1 VPHPHTADVES
12 PRHLGTSADEEAFMT
27 TKNEI
32 PRRELLRMGAAGA
45 AAAWAA
51 ARAKL
56 GFAAG
61 KVPIGLQLYSVRK
74 DCEKDLPGTLKA
86 VKGFGYEAVEFAGY
100 YSRTAT
106 EMRKL
111 LDDNGLKCCGTH
123 TALETLEGDALAKT
137 IEYNKTIGNKFL
149 ICPWIDEKLRK
160 TADDWKKLAAQ
171 FEALADKVAPAG
183 MRVGY
188 HNHNVEFTPMGGTTP
203 WDIFFGG
210 TKKVIQQVD
219 LGNCIDGG
227 GDPVA
232 LIKRYPGRTV
242 TIHIKEF
249 SKTKP
254 DAFVGEGDVPWKSVF
269 EACETVGGT
278 EWYIVEYE
286 HEKQPALPAVDRC
299 LKNLRKMG
307 K

>member
-1 VPHPHTADVES
+1 
-12 PRHLGTSADEEAFMT
+12 MT
-27 TKNEI
+27 TKSEI

-45 AAAWAA
+45 AAAWSATR
-51 ARAKL
+51 ARL

-61 KVPIGLQLYSVRK
+61 KVPIGVQLYSVRH

-86 VKGFGYEAVEFAGY
+86 LKGFGYEAVEFAGY
-100 YSRTAT
+100 YDRTAAD
-106 EMRKL
+106 MRRL

-123 TALETLEGDALAKT
+123 TGLDTLEGDALAKT
-137 IEYNKTIGNKFL
+137 IEYNNTIGNRLL
-149 ICPWIDEKLRK
+149 IVPGIPEERRK
-160 TADDWKKLAAQ
+160 TADDWRKLAAL
-171 FEALADKVAPAG
+171 FDSIADKATPAG

-188 HNHNVEFTPMGGTTP
+188 HNHNVEFVAMGGSTP

-210 TKKVIQQVD
+210 TKKAVVQQID
-219 LGNCIDGG
+219 TGNCIEGG

-232 LIKRYPGRTV
+232 LIERYPGRTAS
-242 TIHIKEF
+242 IHVKEF

-254 DAFVGEGDVPWKSVF
+254 DAFVGEGDVPWKDVF

-286 HEKQPALPAVDRC
+286 HESQPAIPSVGRC
-299 LKNLRKMG
+299 LSNLRKMG

>member
-1 VPHPHTADVES
+1 
-12 PRHLGTSADEEAFMT
+12 MT
-27 TKNEI
+27 TKNEM
-32 PRRELLRMGAAGA
+32 PRREVLRIGAASA

-51 ARAKL
+51 TRSRL
-56 GFAAG
+56 GLAAG
-61 KVPIGLQLYSVRK
+61 KVPIGVQLYSVRK

-86 VKGFGYEAVEFAGY
+86 LKGYGYEAVEFAGY
-100 YSRTAT
+100 YGRTAT
-106 EMRKL
+106 DVRKL

-123 TALETLEGDALAKT
+123 AALDTLEGDALGKT
-137 IEYNKTIGNKFL
+137 IDYNKAIGNKFL
-149 ICPWIDEKLRK
+149 ICPWIPEERRK
-160 TADDWKKLAAQ
+160 TAADWKKLAEQ
-171 FEALADKVAPAG
+171 FDALADKVAPAG

-188 HNHNVEFTPMGGTTP
+188 HNHNVEFTRLDGTTP
-203 WDIFFGG
+203 WDLFFGG
-210 TKKVIQQVD
+210 TKKLVIQQVD
-219 LGNCIDGG
+219 IGNCLDGG

-232 LIKRYPGRTV
+232 LIKRFPGRTV

-254 DAFVGEGDVPWKSVF
+254 DAFVGEGDVPWKAVF

-286 HEKQPALPAVDRC
+286 HEGQPALPAVDSC
-299 LKNLRKMG
+299 LKNLRAMG

>member
-1 VPHPHTADVES
+1 
-12 PRHLGTSADEEAFMT
+12 MT

-32 PRRELLRMGAAGA
+32 PRRDLLRMGAAGA

-51 ARAKL
+51 TRAKRGL
-56 GFAAG
+56 AAG
-61 KVPIGLQLYSVRK
+61 KVPIGVQLYSVRH

-86 VKGFGYEAVEFAGY
+86 LKGFGYEAVEFAGY
-100 YSRTAT
+100 YGRSAA

-123 TALETLEGDALAKT
+123 TGLDTLEGDALAKT
-137 IEYNKTIGNKFL
+137 IDYNKAIGNRLL
-149 ICPWIDEKLRK
+149 IVPGIPEERRK
-160 TADDWKKLAAQ
+160 TAEDWKKLAAL
-171 FEALADKVAPAG
+171 FDSIADKAAPAG

-188 HNHNVEFTPMGGTTP
+188 HNHNVEFVAMGGSTP

-210 TKKVIQQVD
+210 TDKGVVQQID
-219 LGNCIDGG
+219 TGNCIEGG

-232 LIKRYPGRTV
+232 LIKRYPGRTAS
-242 TIHIKEF
+242 IHIKEF

-254 DAFVGEGDVPWKSVF
+254 DAFVGEGDVPWKAIF
-269 EACETVGGT
+269 EACESVGGT

-286 HEKQPALPAVDRC
+286 HESQPALPSVDRC
-299 LKNLRKMG
+299 LRNLRKMG

>member
-1 VPHPHTADVES
+1 
-12 PRHLGTSADEEAFMT
+12 MT

-32 PRRELLRMGAAGA
+32 PRRELLRMGAASA

-51 ARAKL
+51 TRATL
-56 GFAAG
+56 GLAAG
-61 KVPIGLQLYSVRK
+61 KVPIGVQLYSVRH

-86 VKGFGYEAVEFAGY
+86 LKGYGYEAVEFAGY
-100 YSRTAT
+100 YGRSAAD
-106 EMRKL
+106 MRKL

-123 TALETLEGDALAKT
+123 TGLDTLEGDALAKT
-137 IEYNKTIGNKFL
+137 IDYNKAIGNRLL
-149 ICPWIDEKLRK
+149 IVPGIPEERRK
-160 TADDWKKLAAQ
+160 TAEDWKKLAAL
-171 FEALADKVAPAG
+171 FDSIADKTAPGG

-188 HNHNVEFTPMGGTTP
+188 HNHNVEFVAMGGSTP

-210 TKKVIQQVD
+210 TEKGVVQQID
-219 LGNCIDGG
+219 TGNCIEGG

-232 LIKRYPGRTV
+232 LIKRYPGRTAS
-242 TIHIKEF
+242 IHIKEF

-254 DAFVGEGDVPWKSVF
+254 DAFVGEGDVPWKDVF
-269 EACETVGGT
+269 EACENVGGT

-286 HEKQPALPAVDRC
+286 HESQPALPSVDRC
-299 LKNLRKMG
+299 LRNLRKMG

>member
-1 VPHPHTADVES
+1 
-12 PRHLGTSADEEAFMT
+12 MT
-27 TKNEI
+27 KKNEI

-51 ARAKL
+51 TRAKL
-56 GFAAG
+56 GLAAG
-61 KVPIGLQLYSVRK
+61 KVPIGVQLYSVRH

-86 VKGFGYEAVEFAGY
+86 IKGFGYEAVEFAGY
-100 YSRTAT
+100 YGRSAADLK
-106 EMRKL
+106 KL
-111 LDDNGLKCCGTH
+111 LDDNGLRCCGTH
-123 TALETLEGDALAKT
+123 TGLDTLEGDALAKT
-137 IEYNKTIGNKFL
+137 VEFNKGIGNKYL
-149 ICPWIDEKLRK
+149 ICPWIDEKLRQ

-171 FEALADKVAPAG
+171 FDAIADKVAPAG

-188 HNHNVEFTPMGGTTP
+188 HNHNVEFTPLDGKTA

-210 TKKVIQQVD
+210 TKKSVIQQVD
-219 LGNCIDGG
+219 IGNCIEGG

-232 LIKRYPGRTV
+232 LIKKYPGRTV
-242 TIHIKEF
+242 TIHLKEF

-254 DAFVGEGDVPWKSVF
+254 DAFIGEGDVPWKQVF
-269 EACETVGGT
+269 DTCETVGGT

-286 HEKQPALPAVDRC
+286 HETPSPTAAVGRC
-299 LKNLRKMG
+299 LANLRKMG

>member
-1 VPHPHTADVES
+1 VDVES
-12 PRHLGTSADEEAFMT
+12 PHHLGIPADEEALMT
-27 TKNEI
+27 LKKSMA
-32 PRRELLRMGAAGA
+32 RRDVLRMGAVGA

-51 ARAKL
+51 TRSKL
-56 GFAAG
+56 GLAAS
-61 KVPIGLQLYSVRK
+61 KVPIGVQLYSVRH

-86 VKGFGYEAVEFAGY
+86 LKGFGYEAVEFAGY
-100 YSRTAT
+100 YGRTAT
-106 EMRKL
+106 DMRKL

-123 TALETLEGDALAKT
+123 AGLDTLEGDALEKT
-137 IEYNKTIGNKFL
+137 VEYNKTIGNKFL
-149 ICPWIDEKLRK
+149 ICPWIPEERRK
-160 TADDWKKLAAQ
+160 TADDWKKLATEFDAM
-171 FEALADKVAPAG
+171 ADKVAPAG

-188 HNHNVEFTPMGGTTP
+188 HNHNVEFGPLGGSTP
-203 WDIFFGG
+203 WDLFFGG
-210 TKKVIQQVD
+210 TKKAVIQQVD
-219 LGNCIDGG
+219 TGNCIEGG

-232 LIKRYPGRTV
+232 LIKRFPGRTV
-242 TIHIKEF
+242 TIHIKEY

-254 DAFVGEGDVPWKSVF
+254 DAFVGDGDMPWKALF

-286 HEKQPALPAVDRC
+286 HEKQPALPAVDHC

>member
-1 VPHPHTADVES
+1 
-12 PRHLGTSADEEAFMT
+12 MT
-27 TKNEI
+27 TRNGI
-32 PRRELLRMGAAGA
+32 PRREVLRMGAAGA

-51 ARAKL
+51 TRAKL
-56 GFAAG
+56 GLAAG
-61 KVPIGLQLYSVRK
+61 KVPIGVQLYSVRH

-86 VKGFGYEAVEFAGY
+86 IKGFGYEGVEFAGY
-100 YSRTAT
+100 YERGAADLK
-106 EMRKL
+106 KL
-111 LDDNGLKCCGTH
+111 LDDNGLKACGTH
-123 TALETLEGDALAKT
+123 TALDTLEGDALAKT
-137 IEYNKTIGNKFL
+137 VEFNKAIGNKNL

-160 TADDWKKLAAQ
+160 TAADWKKLAEQ
-171 FEALADKVAPAG
+171 FDAIADKVAPAG

-188 HNHNVEFTPMGGTTP
+188 HNHNVEFTPLDGKTP

-210 TKKVIQQVD
+210 TKKSVIQQVD
-219 LGNCIDGG
+219 LGNCIEGG

-242 TIHIKEF
+242 TIHLKEY

-254 DAFVGEGDVPWKSVF
+254 DAFVGEGDIPWKQVF

-286 HEKQPALPAVDRC
+286 HESQPAIPAIGHC
-299 LKNLRKMG
+299 LANLRKMG